1 MNLNFHL
8 NNPLQPQWNSAI
20 HESPLLTAERLVDRC
35 RLQVVG
41 TVQVHVD
48 VLQADEPQVGG
59 EHGLTGAGQVLLVVV
74 TPEGEKLAALLAQR
88 LDEDLVGA
96 GVGAAQQ
103 PGGRCGPGTLVRDA
117 QQRQCGAQT
126 DP

>member
-1 MNLNFHL
+1 MSTRHVPMRLNFYL
-8 NNPLQPQWNSAI
+8 NGPLQPQWDSAI
-20 HESPLLTAERLVDRC
+20 HESPSLTAERLVDSC

-41 TVQVHVD
+41 AVQIHVD

-74 TPEGEKLAALLAQR
+74 TLEGEKLAALLAQR
-88 LDEDLVGA
+88 LDEDLMGA

-103 PGGRCGPGTLVRDA
+103 SGGRCQAGTLVR
-117 QQRQCGAQT
+117 
-126 DP
+126 